1 MPRFAPWGV
10 LLAAALAG
18 LAPAAEAGADA
29 DGWADIIRVEQAR
42 GNPLP
47 RLSDLVPV
55 FTLDDAYAV
64 QHALVDVERLARPI
78 GGYKAGFTN
87 PAGRARFALNGPVSG
102 VLFADGAHADGGAI
116 ALAERPGLV
125 IEVEIGYVLRSP
137 IRRPMRS
144 LDDLATYVRDVVP
157 VVELPTVH
165 YDQPERLTGV
175 DIVATNMA
183 SSAYVVGR
191 PFALPRLAAAN
202 DLAVVLSRDGMAI
215 DEGHARNAMGDQLA
229 ALLWLVNHLYA
240 AGWSLEGGHV
250 LITGTLGKMNP
261 GQPGHYAVD
270 YGGRGALAFE
280 LVAPPDAAAPSAQV
294 QAK

>member
-1 MPRFAPWGV
+1 MPTIAPWGA
-10 LLAAALAG
+10 LLAAVLGG
-18 LAPAAEAGADA
+18 LAPAAKAGADA

-47 RLSDLVPV
+47 RLSDLVPA
-55 FTLDDAYAV
+55 FTLDEAYAV

-102 VLFADGAHADGGAI
+102 VLFADGAHDDGAAI
-116 ALAERPGLV
+116 ALDEHPGLV
-125 IEVEIGYVLRSP
+125 IEVEVGYLLRSA
-137 IRRPMRS
+137 IRRPMKS
-144 LDDLATYVRDVVP
+144 LDDLATYIRDVVP

-191 PFALPRLAAAN
+191 PFALPRLGAAN
-202 DLAVVLSRDGMAI
+202 DLPFVLTRDGEAV
-215 DEGHARNAMGDQLA
+215 DEGHASNAMGDQLA

-240 AGWSLEGGHV
+240 AGWPLEAGHL
-250 LITGTLGKMNP
+250 LITGTLGRMNP
-261 GQPGHYAVD
+261 GRPGHYVVD
-270 YGGRGALAFE
+270 YGGRARLAFE
-280 LVAPPDAAAPSAQV
+280 LVAPAAVASPHA